1 MFVNLQRFF
10 LLTIGFLFFM
20 LGCGPDSNDILLGVS
35 DLIQSSLREE
45 ENVAPTEA
53 ADVAPVSNAQV
64 SFERDL
70 QPILSARCAFA
81 GCHVAGGPHG
91 LNFSTYESFIRGGN
105 DGPVFTP
112 GNARSS
118 DIVEEIVSGRM
129 PIGGPQLTNA
139 EIQLFI
145 DWINSQAA
153 IPNRPVNEP
162 PETQTPEFT
171 DGRVSFE
178 QHLLPI
184 LTARCAYSGCH
195 DANGYD
201 GLDFRTYQS
210 FIRGD
215 YEGESVFI
223 PGNARSSDIIEE
235 IVSGRMPVGGP
246 RLSNAQIQLF
256 RDWINQQDRADFP
269 NLRYD
274 DDEDDDHDHD
284 DHDDHDDDD
293 DPDDD
298 EDDEDDRG
306 RRG

>member
-45 ENVAPTEA
+45 ENVARTEA

-129 PIGGPQLTNA
+129 P
-139 EIQLFI
+139 
-145 DWINSQAA
+145 
-153 IPNRPVNEP
+153 
-162 PETQTPEFT
+162 
-171 DGRVSFE
+171 
-178 QHLLPI
+178 
-184 LTARCAYSGCH
+184 
-195 DANGYD
+195 
-201 GLDFRTYQS
+201 
-210 FIRGD
+210 
-215 YEGESVFI
+215 
-223 PGNARSSDIIEE
+223 
-235 IVSGRMPVGGP
+235 VGGP

-274 DDEDDDHDHD
+274 DDADDDHDHD
-284 DHDDHDDDD
+284 DHDDDHDHDHDDHDDDHD
-293 DPDDD
+293 DHDDHDDD
-298 EDDEDDRG
+298 
-306 RRG
+306 